1 MLLHTVY
8 AFETDLS
15 SEDVLMRISEERFST
30 SGAYGIPYI
39 PAQKEHTNEVVLRAA
54 ADWKTANTPRVEMTV
69 TPTESGGRTQVLL
82 HSKPGLAHRRF
93 FAVYAVFAAL
103 LTLAMLVISI
113 TGHAPECL
121 IGAAAG
127 AVLLLWGYGVMRYFT
142 KRYSNELFQQIE
154 SLLAPK
160 GRDRYNKGKSDSGGQ
175 KHEKEKEDA
184 GRAGA
189 CEGGA

>member
-1 MLLHTVY
+1 MLLQNAY

-15 SEDVLMRISEERFST
+15 SEDVLARISESRFST
-30 SGAYGIPYI
+30 SGAYGIQYI
-39 PAQKEHTNEVVLRAA
+39 PVRKEHTNEVVLSAA

-82 HSKPGLAHRRF
+82 HSKPGRVHRRF
-93 FAVYAVFAAL
+93 FAVYAVFATL

-154 SLLAPK
+154 SLLAQK
-160 GRDRYNKGKSDSGGQ
+160 G
-175 KHEKEKEDA
+175 
-184 GRAGA
+184 
-189 CEGGA
+189 